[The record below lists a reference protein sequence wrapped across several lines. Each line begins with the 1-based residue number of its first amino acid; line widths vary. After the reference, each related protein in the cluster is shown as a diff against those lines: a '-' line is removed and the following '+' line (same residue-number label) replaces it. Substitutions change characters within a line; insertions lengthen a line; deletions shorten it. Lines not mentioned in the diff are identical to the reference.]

1 MPQPLDLDLLRS
13 FVAVVDS
20 GSFSHAALRIGR
32 SQSAVSMQ
40 IQKLEAL
47 IGKPLLERGGKRVTP
62 NSAGTD
68 LLVHAR
74 RLLRLSDEAWA
85 SVTRPHVTG
94 KVRLGV
100 PESYAVPLVSPILER
115 FASHYP
121 EVVVEFVCEP
131 SFSLIDAL
139 ARDLI
144 DIAVVT
150 HVMGQSSG
158 IVRREPMVWIGSVAH
173 AVWEKN
179 PLPIALFQTP
189 SVREYALKA
198 LTEADRPYR
207 NTYSSTGLAGLVTV
221 VQSGLA
227 VAAIARCSVPPGL
240 SILGAREGLPPLPDL
255 ELGILRNEAEASAAV
270 MHMYE
275 MLQAGM
281 AGAGK

>member
-85 SVTRPHVTG
+85 SVTRPHVSG

-150 HVMGQSSG
+150 HVMGQTSG
-158 IVRREPMVWIGSVAH
+158 VVRREPMVWIGSAAH

-281 AGAGK
+281 AGAGR

>member
-1 MPQPLDLDLLRS
+1 MSQPLDLDLLRS

-158 IVRREPMVWIGSVAH
+158 IVRREPMVWIGSAAH

-281 AGAGK
+281 AGAGR